1 MHARVVCGHMLPR
14 QICKNGAICCVCVV
28 WLDQILSQNN
38 SKNCFIYIYNQGRM
52 QDFPGGR
59 PTIKFCGF
67 WITMP
72 GSAYREQR
80 SCEPLLGAWGHAPHP
95 RKLFKMVQFRTF

>member
-52 QDFPGGR
+52 QDFPGGA
-59 PTIKFCGF
+59 PNYKIL
-67 WITMP
+67 WILDNHA
-72 GSAYREQR
+72 GKRISRAAKLRAVAR
-80 SCEPLLGAWGHAPHP
+80 GLGACPP
-95 RKLFKMVQFRTF
+95 PKKIF